1 MAQFAR
7 ITHEFFPSPAELL
20 VSGATEGAR
29 ERVGVLHGAV
39 KADARW
45 HFYSRECTS
54 YKGQSLKIFGVM
66 LNSRLEL
73 FKSEI
78 VWNKRGDFVLEQ

>member
-1 MAQFAR
+1 MAQFP
-7 ITHEFFPSPAELL
+7 FPAELL

-29 ERVGVLHGAV
+29 ERVGVLHG
-39 KADARW
+39 KDARW

-66 LNSRLEL
+66 LNSRLEP
-73 FKSEI
+73 FKSDI
-78 VWNKRGDFVLEQ
+78 VWDKRGDFVLEQ